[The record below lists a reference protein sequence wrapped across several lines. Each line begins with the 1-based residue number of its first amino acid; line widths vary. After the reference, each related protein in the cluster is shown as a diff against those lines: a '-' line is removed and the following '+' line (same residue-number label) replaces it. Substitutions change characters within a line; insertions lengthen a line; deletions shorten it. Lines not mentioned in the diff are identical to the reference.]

1 MKLPLQQR
9 MWVIGGALLA
19 MAIAMRSTHAADD
32 VLSEIRAAAEQVVK
46 RFDAGQAKEL
56 AAAFTDDGEFI
67 DENGVLHQGQEEL
80 QTLFSKFFEKYP
92 GAKLTV
98 EIESVRAVGPNLAIE
113 EGTRTITDKGDAS
126 SQTRYVTILNKADGQ
141 WRIASTRDFASDVL
155 TPQDRLQGLAWL
167 VGDWVNEGSDA
178 VVKIS
183 YRWSEDKNYLLG
195 DYSIV
200 VDGNSIMKS
209 TQRIGWNPV
218 TQRVQSWLFDSDG
231 GFSEGQWTASED
243 GWMVKSNSVIADGRT
258 GSATLRYLPQGEDR
272 FLLSGVDRIVGDEV
286 AEDFEVAV
294 ARKPAS
300 PAASEEQTSTIDKPA
315 EKDSA
320 AATTKPA
327 PGAPPKATTPATAKP
342 APAAP
347 RKATTPVN
355 KEN

>member
-1 MKLPLQQR
+1 MKLPLQLR

-19 MAIAMRSTHAADD
+19 MAIATRSTHAADD

-46 RFDAGQAKEL
+46 HFDAGQAKEL
-56 AAAFTDDGEFI
+56 AAAFTADGEFI
-67 DENGVLHQGQEEL
+67 DENGVLYQGQEEL

-92 GAKLTV
+92 GAKLTI
-98 EIESVRAVGPNLAIE
+98 EIESVRSLGPNLAIE
-113 EGTRTITDKGDAS
+113 EGARTISDKEDSS
-126 SQTRYVTILNKADGQ
+126 SQTRYVTVLNKADGQ
-141 WRIASTRDFASDVL
+141 WRIASTREFSSEVL
-155 TPQDRLQGLAWL
+155 TPHDHLQGLAWL

-183 YRWSEDKNYLLG
+183 YRWSDDENFLLG

-200 VDGNSIMKS
+200 VDGNPVMKS
-209 TQRIGWNPV
+209 THRIGWNPL

-231 GFSEGQWTASED
+231 GFSEGHWTAGED
-243 GWMVKSNSVIADGRT
+243 GWIVKSNSVISDGRT

-294 ARKPAS
+294 ARKPTS
-300 PAASEEQTSTIDKPA
+300 PSATKEQSSATEKPA
-315 EKDSA
+315 DKGAA
-320 AATTKPA
+320 AATPA
-327 PGAPPKATTPATAKP
+327 PAKP

-347 RKATTPVN
+347 AKATTPVK